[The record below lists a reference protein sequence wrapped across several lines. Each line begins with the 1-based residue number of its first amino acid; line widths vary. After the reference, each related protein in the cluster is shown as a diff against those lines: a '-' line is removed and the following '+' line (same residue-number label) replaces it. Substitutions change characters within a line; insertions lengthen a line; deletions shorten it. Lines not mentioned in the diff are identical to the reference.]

1 MPNPKNLEG
10 GRDDFKAL
18 VLQRD
23 GDGVLIEGSGAEIEG
38 GGGGGFD
45 PVLDLEVEIDEG
57 ARAGRKRIDPEACNV
72 DLSGEVGVDDEGP
85 AVGEI
90 G

>member
-1 MPNPKNLEG
+1 MPNPKNLER
-10 GRDDFKAL
+10 GRDDFKIL

-23 GDGVLIEGSGAEIEG
+23 GDGVLIEGSGDEIEG
-38 GGGGGFD
+38 GGGGVD
-45 PVLDLEVEIDEG
+45 PVLDVEVEIDEG

-72 DLSGEVGVDDEGP
+72 DLSGEVGVDEEGP